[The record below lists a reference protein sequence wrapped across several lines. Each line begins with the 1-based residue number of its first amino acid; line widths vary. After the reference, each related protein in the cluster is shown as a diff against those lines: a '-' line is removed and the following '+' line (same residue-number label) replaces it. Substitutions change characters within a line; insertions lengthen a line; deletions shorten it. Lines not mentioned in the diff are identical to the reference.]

1 MQNLSINPELK
12 SLIPPL
18 TAEEFKQLETNV
30 CQEGIREPIITWQ
43 GTIVDGHNR
52 YELAQMYDLPFK
64 VKEMAFASMEDCM
77 DWMINNQLGRRN
89 VTETQKAYLIGKKY
103 ENEKQRDRFKGNQH
117 TGGGGNFFPHQKTA
131 ERLGEEFGISD
142 RQVKNNED
150 FAKGVD
156 LLANVEPE
164 LKGQILQGKSDL
176 NKQDVQEFGKISKQA
191 QKEVKQS
198 AIFVSDE
205 ELKRQINERASEMA
219 KVKLAEMEEEKKR
232 KIEEKKAERIE
243 LIEKQ
248 KRDIQESKL
257 MELNGL
263 YDVISVDPPWN
274 YGREYDPETSR
285 VANPYP
291 EMSSEQI
298 KALRLPFSNDS
309 ILFLWTTHKFLPD
322 AFEILKEW
330 GFEYKA
336 TLVWNKEKI
345 GMGAWFRMQ
354 CEFCLFA
361 VKGKPFWS
369 NTTERDIIVESRR
382 EHSRKPD
389 AFFNMVDKLCVG
401 RKLEYFSREQR
412 EGWEV
417 YGNDTN
423 KF

>member
-1 MQNLSINPELK
+1 
-12 SLIPPL
+12 
-18 TAEEFKQLETNV
+18 
-30 CQEGIREPIITWQ
+30 
-43 GTIVDGHNR
+43 
-52 YELAQMYDLPFK
+52 MYDLPFK
-64 VKEMAFASMEDCM
+64 VKEMQFSTMEDCM

-89 VTETQKAYLIGKKY
+89 VTEPQKAYLIGKKY
-103 ENEKQRDRFKGNQH
+103 ENEKQRLGGQTKGV
-117 TGGGGNFFPHQKTA
+117 GKNFPPVSTA

-142 RQVKNNED
+142 RQVKINED

-156 LLANVEPE
+156 LLANVQPE
-164 LKGQILQGKSDL
+164 LKGQIFQGKSDL

-205 ELKRQINERASEMA
+205 ELKRQINERAAEMA
-219 KVKLAEMEEEKKR
+219 KAKLAEMEEEKKR

-291 EMSSEQI
+291 EMSTDQI

-361 VKGKPFWS
+361 VKGKPFWN

>member
-401 RKLEYFSREQR
+401 RKLEYFSRGQR

>member
-12 SLIPPL
+12 ALIPPL
-18 TAEEFKQLETNV
+18 TSEEFAQLEANV

-64 VKEMAFASMEDCM
+64 VKEIAFASMEDCM

-89 VTETQKAYLIGKKY
+89 VTETQKDYLIGKKY
-103 ENEKQRDRFKGNQH
+103 ENEKKRHGGARDQNGPLK
-117 TGGGGNFFPHQKTA
+117 KTA
-131 ERLGEEFGISD
+131 EMLGEEFGIGST
-142 RQVKNNED
+142 QVKRNED

>member
-1 MQNLSINPELK
+1 MQQLTINPELK

-30 CQEGIREPIITWQ
+30 LAEGIREPIITWQ

-64 VKEMAFASMEDCM
+64 VKEMQFSTMEDCM

-89 VTETQKAYLIGKKY
+89 VTEPQKAYLIGKKY
-103 ENEKQRDRFKGNQH
+103 ENEKQRLGGQTKGVGQNV
-117 TGGGGNFFPHQKTA
+117 PPVSTA

-142 RQVKNNED
+142 KQVKRNQD

-156 LLANVEPE
+156 LLANVQPE
-164 LKGQILQGKSDL
+164 LKGQIFQGKSDL

-205 ELKRQINERASEMA
+205 ELKRQINERAAEMA
-219 KVKLAEMEEEKKR
+219 KAKLAEMEEEKKR

-291 EMSSEQI
+291 EMSTEQI

-361 VKGKPFWS
+361 VKGKPFWN

>member
-1 MQNLSINPELK
+1 MQQLTINPELK

-30 CQEGIREPIITWQ
+30 LAEGIREPIITWQ

-64 VKEMAFASMEDCM
+64 VKEMAFTSMEDCM

-89 VTETQKAYLIGKKY
+89 VTETQKDYLIGKKY
-103 ENEKQRDRFKGNQH
+103 ENEKQRDRFKGNQY
-117 TGGGGNFFPHQKTA
+117 TGGGGQNVPHQKTA

-142 RQVKNNED
+142 KQVKRNED

>member
-1 MQNLSINPELK
+1 
-12 SLIPPL
+12 
-18 TAEEFKQLETNV
+18 
-30 CQEGIREPIITWQ
+30 
-43 GTIVDGHNR
+43 
-52 YELAQMYDLPFK
+52 
-64 VKEMAFASMEDCM
+64 M

-89 VTETQKAYLIGKKY
+89 VTEPQKAYLIGKKY
-103 ENEKQRDRFKGNQH
+103 ENEKQRLGGQTKGVGQNV
-117 TGGGGNFFPHQKTA
+117 PPVSTA

-142 RQVKNNED
+142 KQVKRNQD

-156 LLANVEPE
+156 LLANVQPE
-164 LKGQILQGKSDL
+164 LKGQIFQGKSDL

-205 ELKRQINERASEMA
+205 ELKRQINERAAEMA
-219 KVKLAEMEEEKKR
+219 KAKLAEMEEEKKR

-291 EMSSEQI
+291 EMSTEQI

-361 VKGKPFWS
+361 VKGKPFWN

-401 RKLEYFSREQR
+401 RKLEYFSREQTR
-412 EGWEV
+412 RLGSLRKRYKQV
-417 YGNDTN
+417 LR
-423 KF
+423 

>member
-1 MQNLSINPELK
+1 MQQLTINPELK

-30 CQEGIREPIITWQ
+30 LAEGIREPIITWN

-103 ENEKQRDRFKGNQH
+103 ENEKQRDRFKGNQY
-117 TGGGGNFFPHQKTA
+117 TGGGGQNGLNQKTA
-131 ERLGEEFGISD
+131 ERLGAEFGIGST
-142 RQVKNNED
+142 QVKRNED

-191 QKEVKQS
+191 QKEVNQS

>member
-30 CQEGIREPIITWQ
+30 LAEGIREPIITWQ

-89 VTETQKAYLIGKKY
+89 VTETQKDYLIGKKY
-103 ENEKQRDRFKGNQH
+103 ENEKKRHGGARDQNGPLK
-117 TGGGGNFFPHQKTA
+117 KTA
-131 ERLGEEFGISD
+131 EMLGEEFGIGST
-142 RQVKNNED
+142 QVKRNED

-191 QKEVKQS
+191 QKEVKQT

-322 AFEILKEW
+322 AFDILKEW

>member
-30 CQEGIREPIITWQ
+30 LAEGIREPIITWQ

-89 VTETQKAYLIGKKY
+89 VTETQKDYLIGKKY
-103 ENEKQRDRFKGNQH
+103 ENEKQRDRFKGNQY
-117 TGGGGNFFPHQKTA
+117 TGGGGQNVPHQKTA

-142 RQVKNNED
+142 KQVKRNED

-191 QKEVKQS
+191 QKEVNQS

>member
-30 CQEGIREPIITWQ
+30 LAEGIREPIITWQ

-89 VTETQKAYLIGKKY
+89 VTEPQKAYLIGKKY
-103 ENEKQRDRFKGNQH
+103 ENEKQREGRPNTKLEQNV
-117 TGGGGNFFPHQKTA
+117 PVSTA
-131 ERLGEEFGISD
+131 ERLGEEFGISHI
-142 RQVKNNED
+142 QVKRNED

>member
-30 CQEGIREPIITWQ
+30 LAEGIREPIITWQ

-89 VTETQKAYLIGKKY
+89 VTETQKDYLIGKKY
-103 ENEKQRDRFKGNQH
+103 ENEKKRHGGARDQNGPLK
-117 TGGGGNFFPHQKTA
+117 KTA
-131 ERLGEEFGISD
+131 EMLGEEFGIGST
-142 RQVKNNED
+142 QVKRNED

-191 QKEVKQS
+191 QKEVKQT